1 MTHSIIIVLRLQQRV
16 SVNRFKLL
24 FIFLIYIYIY
34 FFTLQVWKYGGTDKI
49 VNGALEQIRIDV
61 QTLEGQTEMD
71 VLLAGGV
78 HGSLRYNGIVVWCT
92 CACVLIL

>member
-24 FIFLIYIYIY
+24 FIFLIYI

-78 HGSLRYNGIVVWCT
+78 HGSLRYNGM
-92 CACVLIL
+92 

>member
-16 SVNRFKLL
+16 SVNRFELL
-24 FIFLIYIYIY
+24 FIFLIYIYI
-34 FFTLQVWKYGGTDKI
+34 FTLQVWKYGGTDKI

>member
-24 FIFLIYIYIY
+24 FIFLIYIYI

>member
-24 FIFLIYIYIY
+24 FIFLIYI

>member
-24 FIFLIYIYIY
+24 FIFLIYIY

-61 QTLEGQTEMD
+61 QILEGQTEMD